1 LRRKTQK
8 YHINTMPKIYE
19 YLGYVFYF
27 YSNEHE
33 PIHVHATANGRE
45 SVFEIIMDNGELSEI
60 RIRNAENKVPLKSG
74 GQAIAEEFVRKYA
87 KNIIAKW
94 VNFFVMRKTIKNTII
109 RKKI

>member
-1 LRRKTQK
+1 
-8 YHINTMPKIYE
+8 MPKIYE

-45 SVFEIIMDNGELSEI
+45 SIIEIIINNGVLMEL
-60 RIRNAENKVPLKSG
+60 RVRNAEHKAPLKASE
-74 GQAIAEEFVRKYA
+74 IATAEAFVRKYH

-94 VNFFVMRKTIKNTII
+94 VNFFVMHKSVKSTII
-109 RKKI
+109 RTKL